1 SLGRFLLGFGEVI
14 RQEPAGLER
23 SRFANDDANAGLLVF
38 SQQHDVNSP
47 LVDCFER
54 AEYDDVSS
62 FGINWKLLS
71 SRVTGWM
78 THDST
83 QQITERTDYTQY
95 ENEVCPSLA
104 IKDTGQGILTT
115 AKTRAAIPGWQRA
128 LHCLEASVVLTGTHS
143 DASLNFRYEAALDR
157 NSAGLVRKVE
167 SVVGADRLTLQEV
180 FYNPDFTVDRIS
192 VPGRGSTVL
201 EYQPGTRLLQRKTAP
216 DFMVTEVLERD
227 PVSDAVLA
235 METDRGL
242 RRYRQFFRYD

>member
-1 SLGRFLLGFGEVI
+1 
-14 RQEPAGLER
+14 
-23 SRFANDDANAGLLVF
+23 
-38 SQQHDVNSP
+38 
-47 LVDCFER
+47 
-54 AEYDDVSS
+54 
-62 FGINWKLLS
+62 
-71 SRVTGWM
+71 WM
-78 THDST
+78 TPDGT

-128 LHCLEASVVLTGTHS
+128 LHCLEASLVLTGTHS
-143 DASLNFRYEAALDR
+143 DASLNFRYEADLER

-167 SVVGADRLTLQEV
+167 SVVVADRLTLQEV

-242 RRYRQFFRYD
+242 RRYRQFFRYDGQERLARQWDDLGVATSLNPNLVFSYRYATANRPAWTFSDALVGQQGDALVTQQSV